1 MNKANKILLLSFFP
15 VILTAIF
22 ALYVLIP
29 SFDSLNTVKKDFESQ
44 TNLLNELKDKV
55 ANAKNNK
62 ENLSVIAKL
71 RERLADFEQQVS
83 DDYDSAL
90 LVFDSEK
97 IAYLSRV
104 QLLSFNIK
112 DETNEEEQPLI
123 TRKNKK
129 EQAAKKIKLTELVAI
144 PVEINI
150 KGNYLSVIDFVRNLE
165 SYQRK
170 INVNTLE
177 IQRADKGSQDKIQA
191 KLNCKFYKVKK
202 SKALEVK

>member
-1 MNKANKILLLSFFP
+1 MNKANKILLLSFLP
-15 VILTAIF
+15 VLLTVIF

-62 ENLSVIAKL
+62 ENLSVITKL

-97 IAYLSRV
+97 IAYLSGV

-150 KGNYLSVIDFVRNLE
+150 KGNYLSVIEFVRNLE

-177 IQRADKGSQDKIQA
+177 IQRADKSSPDQIQA

>member
-1 MNKANKILLLSFFP
+1 MNKANKILLLSFLP
-15 VILTAIF
+15 VILTVIF

-29 SFDSLNTVKKDFESQ
+29 SFDSLNTIKKDFESQ

-62 ENLSVIAKL
+62 ENLSVITKL
-71 RERLADFEQQVS
+71 RQRLADFEQQVS
-83 DDYDSAL
+83 DEYDSAL

-97 IAYLSRV
+97 IAYLSGV

-129 EQAAKKIKLTELVAI
+129 EQSPKKIKLTELVAI

-150 KGNYLSVIDFVRNLE
+150 KGNYLSVIEFVRNLE

-177 IQRADKGSQDKIQA
+177 IQRADKSSPDQIQA